1 MTCGTAARAR
11 VNATRGRG
19 ETIISSVC
27 VPGACTEDSGKHAR
41 LYLAR
46 LSAVA
51 LDDEFA
57 VSKARFLDEQSRTRG
72 YSAMPFP
79 FFQVRGEGGLE
90 VDAFESRAFVL
101 AQTIGAAFYVPGSC
115 GRRVQWFAG
124 HFVRPLCASKRQW
137 EVQWSDATLSECDLN
152 PCTYGSRWVI
162 LKRTPCATWLA
173 DEQRVRGAG
182 EGPGTV
188 VLLVR
193 KLTELQTSTNS
204 TCMWWG
210 YCDVARSAIETYERE
225 SEAEET
231 GVYIGDAS
239 ELLGAEVVRNG
250 DCDVLGTVRGAVG
263 DGRACVWKVEFKND
277 EDKKTTVEMRWR
289 ELLAGLHRLPPFRF
303 DGPTLRVQ
311 SFGRDGLCR
320 ARVRAGFAGG
330 GGGGVTCIARACK
343 QRARV
348 RAGFACGVARAC
360 KQRARVRVGFCLWWR
375 RGSDLCRARM
385 QATSAR
391 ACRPDMVQAS
401 CTWCCTSACT

>member
-1 MTCGTAARAR
+1 MNR
-11 VNATRGRG
+11 TRGRG

-27 VPGACTEDSGKHAR
+27 VPGVCTEDSGKHTR

-46 LSAVA
+46 LNAAA

-57 VSKARFLDEQSRTRG
+57 VSKALFLDEQSRTHG

-79 FFQVRGEGGLE
+79 FFQVRGEGGVE
-90 VDAFESRAFVL
+90 VDAFESREFVL
-101 AQTIGAAFYVPGSC
+101 AQTIGAAFVCRG
-115 GRRVQWFAG
+115 VQWFAG

-182 EGPGTV
+182 EGPGAV
-188 VLLVR
+188 GLLVR

-210 YCDVARSAIETYERE
+210 YCDVARSAIERYERE

-239 ELLGAEVVRNG
+239 ELLGAEVVKNG

-303 DGPTLRVQ
+303 DGPNLCVQ
-311 SFGRDGLCR
+311 SFGRDSLCR
-320 ARVRAGFAGG
+320 
-330 GGGGVTCIARACK
+330 T
-343 QRARV
+343 
-348 RAGFACGVARAC
+348 
-360 KQRARVRVGFCLWWR
+360 
-375 RGSDLCRARM
+375 RM

-391 ACRPDMVQAS
+391 ACRPDMVKAS
-401 CTWCCTSACT
+401 CTWCCTSVCT